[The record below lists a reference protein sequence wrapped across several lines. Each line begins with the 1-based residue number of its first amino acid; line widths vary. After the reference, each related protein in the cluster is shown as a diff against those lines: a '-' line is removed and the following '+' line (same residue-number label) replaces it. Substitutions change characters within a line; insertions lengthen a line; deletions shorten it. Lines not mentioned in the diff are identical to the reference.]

1 MNLKALPASCFR
13 YNSVKK
19 HKTPVPKMKLDRID
33 VSFPAQVLQQKF
45 LEEFD
50 QFISILHKIFLSS
63 SFLITWLWLEMK
75 DNCLQMF

>member
-1 MNLKALPASCFR
+1 
-13 YNSVKK
+13 
-19 HKTPVPKMKLDRID
+19 MKLDRID

-75 DNCLQMF
+75 VNCLQMF